1 MEQDRIHIKLARR
14 TPEERQADETRR
26 LDPFMRA
33 LKAIHT
39 AATPETMNVEDL
51 EKQRKGQELLGRL
64 VAPMAGMSWEPF
76 ELDGMNCAW
85 VRPHRGHDRR
95 RAILYCH
102 GGGYTSGNL
111 GYSRILASKLAN
123 VTGWQVLS
131 FEYRLAPEHPY
142 PAAVEDAVKAWDYL
156 MYQGYGARD
165 VMVAGDS
172 AGGNMALVLCHRLRA
187 AGRRLP
193 GRLILMSPWTDMTAS
208 GKSYAERADI
218 DPTISLDYIKA
229 VRSAYARDA
238 DLSSPLLSPLF
249 GDFTCFP
256 PTLIQVGSNE
266 ILLSD
271 SIRLRDR
278 MLAARV
284 PCQLEVWNDVWHV
297 FQMFPI
303 KKANQAMESIGRFL
317 LEQF

>member
-111 GYSRILASKLAN
+111 GY
-123 VTGWQVLS
+123 TQ
-131 FEYRLAPEHPY
+131 
-142 PAAVEDAVKAWDYL
+142 
-156 MYQGYGARD
+156 
-165 VMVAGDS
+165 
-172 AGGNMALVLCHRLRA
+172 
-187 AGRRLP
+187 
-193 GRLILMSPWTDMTAS
+193 
-208 GKSYAERADI
+208 
-218 DPTISLDYIKA
+218 
-229 VRSAYARDA
+229 
-238 DLSSPLLSPLF
+238 
-249 GDFTCFP
+249 
-256 PTLIQVGSNE
+256 
-266 ILLSD
+266 
-271 SIRLRDR
+271 
-278 MLAARV
+278 
-284 PCQLEVWNDVWHV
+284 
-297 FQMFPI
+297 
-303 KKANQAMESIGRFL
+303 
-317 LEQF
+317 

>member
-102 GGGYTSGNL
+102 GGGYTSLMWIWSCSIVEVLLVNCSDYTTGL
-111 GYSRILASKLAN
+111 PEKKGWIARI
-123 VTGWQVLS
+123 
-131 FEYRLAPEHPY
+131 P
-142 PAAVEDAVKAWDYL
+142 
-156 MYQGYGARD
+156 
-165 VMVAGDS
+165 
-172 AGGNMALVLCHRLRA
+172 
-187 AGRRLP
+187 
-193 GRLILMSPWTDMTAS
+193 
-208 GKSYAERADI
+208 
-218 DPTISLDYIKA
+218 
-229 VRSAYARDA
+229 
-238 DLSSPLLSPLF
+238 
-249 GDFTCFP
+249 
-256 PTLIQVGSNE
+256 
-266 ILLSD
+266 
-271 SIRLRDR
+271 
-278 MLAARV
+278 LAAEDGTWYDR
-284 PCQLEVWNDVWHV
+284 PRLC
-297 FQMFPI
+297 
-303 KKANQAMESIGRFL
+303 
-317 LEQF
+317 

>member
-142 PAAVEDAVKAWDYL
+142 PAASCTSFIKRTVSQIHMPVQASHSNIPGSVPVPYPGPPHTL
-156 MYQGYGARD
+156 P
-165 VMVAGDS
+165 
-172 AGGNMALVLCHRLRA
+172 LPL
-187 AGRRLP
+187 RLP
-193 GRLILMSPWTDMTAS
+193 DRPFSPHHGIT
-208 GKSYAERADI
+208 
-218 DPTISLDYIKA
+218 P
-229 VRSAYARDA
+229 
-238 DLSSPLLSPLF
+238 
-249 GDFTCFP
+249 
-256 PTLIQVGSNE
+256 
-266 ILLSD
+266 
-271 SIRLRDR
+271 
-278 MLAARV
+278 
-284 PCQLEVWNDVWHV
+284 
-297 FQMFPI
+297 
-303 KKANQAMESIGRFL
+303 
-317 LEQF
+317 

>member
-165 VMVAGDS
+165 VVVAGDS
-172 AGGNMALVLCHRLRA
+172 AGGNLALVLTMLLRD
-187 AGRRLP
+187 AGRLLPRRLV
-193 GRLILMSPWTDMTAS
+193 LMSPWTDMTAS
-208 GKSYAERADI
+208 GKSYRER
-218 DPTISLDYIKA
+218 
-229 VRSAYARDA
+229 RDA
-238 DLSSPLLSPLF
+238 DPMITMNYIQAVRAAYAPGRELSSPMLSPLF
-249 GDFTCFP
+249 GDFDRFP
-256 PTLIQVGSNE
+256 PVLIQVGTNE
-266 ILLSD
+266 ILMSD
-271 SIRLRDR
+271 SVRLRDR
-278 MLAARV
+278 LVQAGI
-284 PCQLEVWNDVWHV
+284 PCRLEVWPDMWHV
-297 FQMFPI
+297 FQMFPM
-303 KKANQAMESIGRFL
+303 KKASQAMDSVGRFL
-317 LEQF
+317 LET

>member
-165 VMVAGDS
+165 VVVAGDS
-172 AGGNMALVLCHRLRA
+172 AGGNLALVLTHLLKE

-193 GRLILMSPWTDMTAS
+193 PEALEDEQFAAMLEEAEKYLGYPYVWGGSSPSTSFDCSGFVSWVINHSGWDVGRLGAQSLCNICTPVTAANAKP
-208 GKSYAERADI
+208 G
-218 DPTISLDYIKA
+218 
-229 VRSAYARDA
+229 
-238 DLSSPLLSPLF
+238 DL
-249 GDFTCFP
+249 
-256 PTLIQVGSNE
+256 
-266 ILLSD
+266 
-271 SIRLRDR
+271 
-278 MLAARV
+278 
-284 PCQLEVWNDVWHV
+284 V
-297 FQMFPI
+297 F
-303 KKANQAMESIGRFL
+303 
-317 LEQF
+317 

>member
-123 VTGWQVLS
+123 VTGWQVL
-131 FEYRLAPEHPY
+131 RLH
-142 PAAVEDAVKAWDYL
+142 VR
-156 MYQGYGARD
+156 GGD
-165 VMVAGDS
+165 VPRRPRVG
-172 AGGNMALVLCHRLRA
+172 
-187 AGRRLP
+187 AGRPSSRASTCRS
-193 GRLILMSPWTDMTAS
+193 GR
-208 GKSYAERADI
+208 
-218 DPTISLDYIKA
+218 A
-229 VRSAYARDA
+229 VRPDA
-238 DLSSPLLSPLF
+238 TPCSPL
-249 GDFTCFP
+249 
-256 PTLIQVGSNE
+256 
-266 ILLSD
+266 
-271 SIRLRDR
+271 R
-278 MLAARV
+278 
-284 PCQLEVWNDVWHV
+284 
-297 FQMFPI
+297 
-303 KKANQAMESIGRFL
+303 QAVRWSGR
-317 LEQF
+317 